1 MTGSNP
7 YGGPVVTA
15 EEVMAFDSAEVVEG
29 YNDGSANEPE
39 PSGNRSKAYW
49 HGWRNGMVDGG
60 HSKGDPAMRLLIDD
74 MRANKVGLFDPK
86 LFET

>member
-1 MTGSNP
+1 MMDDNP

-49 HGWRNGMVDGG
+49 HGWRNGMVDGR
-60 HSKGDPAMRLLIDD
+60 HMKGDAAMNQLIRD
-74 MRANKVGLFDPK
+74 MRAKKAGLFDPK
-86 LFET
+86 VWP